1 MVFDWIVHRIR
12 RSLEPDGVNPSS
24 LPHIGVLDIF
34 GFESFAENG
43 LEQLLINYG
52 IPSPH
57 IAPSSR
63 CSSSLS
69 SSDSLPLLS
78 LPSFLLQ
85 RMNLCSSLSI
95 NQFSKQSKSCTL
107 MRE

>member
-12 RSLEPDGVNPSS
+12 RSLEPEGVDSAT

-52 IPSPH
+52 AVFTLSPL
-57 IAPSSR
+57 SSPL
-63 CSSSLS
+63 SSLW
-69 SSDSLPLLS
+69 
-78 LPSFLLQ
+78 
-85 RMNLCSSLSI
+85 I
-95 NQFSKQSKSCTL
+95 
-107 MRE
+107 

>member
-12 RSLEPDGVNPSS
+12 RSLEPEGVDPAS

-52 IPSPH
+52 TPP
-57 IAPSSR
+57 PSS
-63 CSSSLS
+63 SV
-69 SSDSLPLLS
+69 
-78 LPSFLLQ
+78 FLDNLQ
-85 RMNLCSSLSI
+85 QMNRFSCHSTNLCSKL
-95 NQFSKQSKSCTL
+95 NRSCISTK
-107 MRE
+107 E